1 MLENKV
7 EKLEEKQKLDTVTV
21 WELMGNK
28 FYVPDYQRGYRWTEL
43 EVTKLLEDLDEYI
56 NDYNGDDS
64 FYCMQPLVVYYNK
77 SQSAWEVIDGQQRL
91 TTLFL
96 LLNSDIDILRKI
108 KKNGSD
114 IYKLSYDS
122 RPDSENFLNP
132 EFASE
137 KKNIGKY
144 IELLTNRGTSKDEI
158 PFEDFPYQN
167 TNVDYHHI
175 CKSLF
180 AISNYFKERDID
192 TEYFLG
198 KILNIKNKS
207 KEPIVKFVWYD
218 VTKEIEDEKI
228 DSEEIFSRLNVGKI
242 GLTNAELIKALFL
255 NRVDKELKNIPDN
268 IKLQISEPL
277 KTKISTDWDM
287 IEHSLLDS
295 DFWSFIYGENDGK
308 YDTRIEFLFDMIQGK
323 TEETKD
329 EEYFTF
335 NKYAADFKTYDRDSN
350 QNNSVAKRW
359 KELTDKFYLY
369 KNWYENKE
377 LYHLIGFLRYRK
389 ISIKEIDDIQTISDT
404 NSDFVEKL
412 RIWCVRLAL
421 LDFKELKDFNPKE
434 YLKTDISTKEKF
446 TKEFNSFVKDR
457 LATINYDDNYNQI
470 KDTLLLFNI
479 LSSLDCEKESVR
491 FSFNDFYNESWDVE
505 HVRSQTDKGLTGAD
519 RTDWILTNLG
529 YFTGIPFPF
538 EKRMNKAQKED
549 YISEM
554 VKKIKNELSKLK
566 KEQIIS
572 PNNVWQNGVYA
583 DEITEGLLE
592 LLKDKKESINLE
604 TSDTYIKIREGIVKE
619 NNSSLSNKNGI
630 HNLVLLDQGT
640 NRGYKNAYFPVKR
653 KWINSREKNGIYI
666 LPCTKNVFS
675 KTYSSKLFDLM
686 NWADY
691 DAEKYLEE
699 MTRCLTNSSNI

>member
-1 MLENKV
+1 M
-7 EKLEEKQKLDTVTV
+7 
-21 WELMGNK
+21 
-28 FYVPDYQRGYRWTEL
+28 
-43 EVTKLLEDLDEYI
+43 
-56 NDYNGDDS
+56 
-64 FYCMQPLVVYYNK
+64 
-77 SQSAWEVIDGQQRL
+77 
-91 TTLFL
+91 
-96 LLNSDIDILRKI
+96 
-108 KKNGSD
+108 
-114 IYKLSYDS
+114 
-122 RPDSENFLNP
+122 
-132 EFASE
+132 
-137 KKNIGKY
+137 
-144 IELLTNRGTSKDEI
+144 
-158 PFEDFPYQN
+158 
-167 TNVDYHHI
+167 DYHHI
-175 CKSLF
+175 CKSLL

-192 TEYFLG
+192 TEYFLE

-207 KEPIVKFVWYD
+207 KEPVVRFVWYD

-255 NRVDKELKNIPDN
+255 NRVDKELKDLPDD

-308 YDTRIEFLFDMIQGK
+308 YDTRIEFLFDLIQEK
-323 TEETKD
+323 AEESKD
-329 EEYFTF
+329 DDYFTF
-335 NKYAADFKTYDRDSN
+335 NKYANDFKTYDRESN
-350 QNNSVAKRW
+350 QNNAVAKRW

-377 LYHLIGFLRYRK
+377 IYHLIGFLRYRK
-389 ISIKEIDDIQTISDT
+389 VSIKDINEIQKLADT
-404 NSDFVEKL
+404 NSDFIEKL
-412 RIWCVRLAL
+412 RIWCVKLAL
-421 LDFKELKDFNPKE
+421 LDYKELKEFVPKE
-434 YLKTDISTKEKF
+434 YLAIGIGENEKF
-446 TKEFNSFVKDR
+446 SKEFNTFVKDR
-457 LATINYDDNYNQI
+457 ISTINYDDNYNQI

-479 LSSLDCEKESVR
+479 LTSLDCEKESVR
-491 FSFNDFYNESWDVE
+491 FSFNDFYNEGWDVE
-505 HVRSQTDKGLTGAD
+505 HVRSQTDKGLAGAD
-519 RTDWILTNLG
+519 RVDWILTNLG
-529 YFTGIPFPF
+529 YFSGIPFPF
-538 EKRMNKAQKED
+538 EKRMNKTQKDE

-554 VKKIKNELSKLK
+554 VKKIKNELRKLK
-566 KEQIIS
+566 NEQVIA
-572 PNNVWQNGVYA
+572 PNNVWPNGVYA

-592 LLKDKKESINLE
+592 LLKDKKDSINLE
-604 TSDTYIKIREGIVKE
+604 TTDTYVKIREGLIKE

-653 KWINSREKNGIYI
+653 KWINEREKNGIYI

-699 MTRCLTNSSNI
+699 MTRCLTNNSNI